1 MSSGEREADID
12 YGIPPLG
19 AGLKLKTKEGNRPVD
34 KIDDSVVLGVE
45 LFEER
50 CSIYLKL
57 NIITY
62 R

>member
-1 MSSGEREADID
+1 MISATVT
-12 YGIPPLG
+12 LKT
-19 AGLKLKTKEGNRPVD
+19 GLKLKTKEGNRPVD

-45 LFEER
+45 ER
-50 CSIYLKL
+50 CSMYLKL

>member
-1 MSSGEREADID
+1 MASESGYRLWNPA
-12 YGIPPLG
+12 LG

-57 NIITY
+57 NIITIVN
-62 R
+62 

>member
-1 MSSGEREADID
+1 
-12 YGIPPLG
+12 
-19 AGLKLKTKEGNRPVD
+19 LKLKTKEGNRPVD

-62 R
+62 L